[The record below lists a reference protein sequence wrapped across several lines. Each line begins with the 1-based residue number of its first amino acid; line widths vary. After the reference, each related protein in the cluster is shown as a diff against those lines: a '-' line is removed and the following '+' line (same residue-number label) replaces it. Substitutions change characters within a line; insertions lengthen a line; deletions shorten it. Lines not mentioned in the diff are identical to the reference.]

1 MSSFVRGCKLVAVLA
16 GVFFAGAVAA
26 DNPAQGYRSNTW
38 FGTPDNYAEP
48 WKESEAVL
56 PDAPADE
63 NLTALISDR
72 FADEYEYVI
81 DRNSVSLQSD
91 LVFRYTVVIRAPTGV
106 SNGFYE
112 GINCETRSYKTYG
125 ILTEN
130 GFQKTLS
137 SSWKPMPKT
146 GLTIF
151 RSVLLDEFV
160 CIGHSR
166 PASLETI

>member
-91 LVFRYTVVIRAPTGV
+91 LVFRYTVVIRALPV
-106 SNGFYE
+106 SVTVFMKVS
-112 GINCETRSYKTYG
+112 TARH
-125 ILTEN
+125 
-130 GFQKTLS
+130 
-137 SSWKPMPKT
+137 
-146 GLTIF
+146 GLTKRTVF
-151 RSVLLDEFV
+151 LPRAVFKKL
-160 CIGHSR
+160 
-166 PASLETI
+166 